1 MKTRRSEDRRK
12 SACARDCAC
21 FTLIEMLVVMSIIST
36 LAGLLLPGLAA
47 AREKSRRTAC
57 INNLKEIGYGLQ
69 MYADDYGEYI
79 PPNGPF
85 IVPVTGSSVAGTATT
100 GSATA
105 TTASGDY
112 TGQSTNKLRV
122 LPGMEGGLGKLM
134 RGNYVGQMADL
145 FGCPSHTP
153 FMPGIVKNA
162 WAETGSVEG
171 AYLWRET
178 DASPSKDALCRL
190 GVRYRRSYGVVMD
203 NSTVQGLP
211 EGCTHKW
218 EWTNILYSD
227 GRVAGTRNDP
237 GCVRKVT
244 VVPPPNPAQPI
255 GPGNQ
260 PSQLVSYDTLFTHD
274 ETPEAMTQLWLNA
287 DDEAYK

>member
-1 MKTRRSEDRRK
+1 
-12 SACARDCAC
+12 
-21 FTLIEMLVVMSIIST
+21 MSIIST

-47 AREKSRRTAC
+47 AREKGRRTAC
-57 INNLKEIGYGLQ
+57 INNLKQIGYGLQ

-85 IVPVTGSSVAGTATT
+85 IVPETGSSAAGTASGGSGAPTA

-112 TGQSTNKLRV
+112 TGQSTNQLRV
-122 LPGMEGGLGKLM
+122 LPDMEGGLGRLM
-134 RGNYVGQMADL
+134 FGNYVGQMADV

-162 WAETGSVEG
+162 WAGTGSAEG

-178 DASPSKDALCRL
+178 DASPSQDALCRL
-190 GVRYRRSYGVVMD
+190 GVRYRRSYAVVMD
-203 NSTVQGLP
+203 NSTIQGLP
-211 EGCTHKW
+211 EGCAHKW
-218 EWTNILYSD
+218 EWANILYSE
-227 GRVAGTRNDP
+227 GRVAGTRNKP
-237 GCVRKVT
+237 GCVRTVT
-244 VVPPPNPAQPI
+244 ALPPPNPAQPV

-260 PSQLVSYDTLFTHD
+260 PTQPISYNTLFTHD
-274 ETPEAMTQLWLNA
+274 DTPEAKTQLWLNA
-287 DDEAYK
+287 DEQAYK